1 MRHKRFAGSALTA
14 ALTVALVIVAAAA
27 AKNIVGTAR
36 NDVLR
41 GSAKAD
47 TIYGKAGNDRL
58 FGLGGNDRLYGGAGA
73 DRLSCGA
80 GMDIAYA
87 DSKDTVASDCEVVR
101 GLKPPPPPPQPPP
114 PPTPPPAPPPPPP
127 PPPPPA
133 PAPTAQPGKYCGFT
147 NNGFGICFD
156 VTADGHGFTNA
167 IFQLKTPCSPPATLT
182 ATITTSSVTPIQP
195 DLTFDFEENSGGQL
209 NGSYIKGKLDTVGN
223 ASGVVHVQAEL
234 DSGGT
239 HYSCRMDTEWSAKRS

>member
-1 MRHKRFAGSALTA
+1 MRRHKRIAGSALVA
-14 ALTVALVIVAAAA
+14 ALTLALVIVAAAA

-41 GSAKAD
+41 GTAKAD
-47 TIYGKAGNDRL
+47 TIYGKAGSDRL

-87 DSKDTVASDCEVVR
+87 DSKDTVSSDCEVVR

-127 PPPPPA
+127 PPPP
-133 PAPTAQPGKYCGFT
+133 APTAQAGKYCGFT
-147 NNGFGICFD
+147 NNGYGICFD
-156 VTADGHGFTNA
+156 VTAGGQNFTNG
-167 IFQLKTPCSPPATLT
+167 IFQLKAPCSPPATLNE
-182 ATITTSSVTPIQP
+182 TITVSGLIPIQP
-195 DLTFDFEENSGGQL
+195 DLTFDIEVTSGSL
-209 NGSYIKGKLDTVGN
+209 TGSFIKGKLDTVGG
-223 ASGVVHVQAEL
+223 ATGVVHVQDEV
-234 DSGGT
+234 DYNGT
-239 HYSCRMDTEWSAKRS
+239 HYSCRMDTEWSAKRG